1 MQVSSRVAERL
12 KTKEIRKGVENF
24 KTLYNYN
31 VVPSLPPKIKIL
43 LILAKNC

>member
-24 KTLYNYN
+24 KTSNNYN